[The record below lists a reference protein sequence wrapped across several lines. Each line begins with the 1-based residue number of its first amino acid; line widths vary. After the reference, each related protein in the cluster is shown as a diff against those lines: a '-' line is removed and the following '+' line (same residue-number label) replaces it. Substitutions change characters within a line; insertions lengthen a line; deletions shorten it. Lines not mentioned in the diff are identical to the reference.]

1 MTLAGKDLLKHT
13 AIPEGPWVGE
23 ALEVSA
29 PTCLYRGGG
38 ADDGQGFDES
48 SSASTRGYV
57 S

>member
-13 AIPEGPWVGE
+13 AIPEGPWVGQ
-23 ALEVSA
+23 APEVSA
-29 PTCLYRGGG
+29 STCLYRGGG
-38 ADDGQGFDES
+38 ADDDEEFDES